1 MISMIRKA
9 SGATAKKGVPRRI
22 TSGCS
27 RPWQKGHSKVI
38 EIDHDGATVTFI
50 ASRHTLSGDH
60 GNPADKEGIADT
72 RPPSTAQE
80 PVEASSRP
88 VPRAGPKPRPRPRP
102 PSAPAARLHHAYD
115 PRASAHAHG
124 GLGWPWAQARPGLG
138 SAWVPLGPSGPQNNP
153 RTTTK
158 QLPEQQEKHLFF
170 CCSAAHGGFQE
181 EVSKA
186 LPPLSKT

>member
-9 SGATAKKGVPRRI
+9 SRATAKKGVPRRI

-27 RPWQKGHSKVI
+27 RPWQKGHSKVV

-102 PSAPAARLHHAYD
+102 PSAPAARLHHAYTIGHLKVD
-115 PRASAHAHG
+115 GPLDFWG
-124 GLGWPWAQARPGLG
+124 GCPAA
-138 SAWVPLGPSGPQNNP
+138 PLGPWAPVQCSG
-153 RTTTK
+153 R
-158 QLPEQQEKHLFF
+158 
-170 CCSAAHGGFQE
+170 GGAME
-181 EVSKA
+181 RPV
-186 LPPLSKT
+186 PLSR